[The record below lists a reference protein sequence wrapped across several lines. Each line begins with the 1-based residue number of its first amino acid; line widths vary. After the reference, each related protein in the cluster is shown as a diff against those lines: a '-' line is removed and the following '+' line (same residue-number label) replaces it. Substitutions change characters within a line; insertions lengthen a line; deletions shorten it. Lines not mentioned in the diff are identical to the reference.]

1 MKDSTF
7 PKIMH
12 ALFELL
18 EAHRGIFGQE
28 RVFTRVVGLVLG
40 EVFGFARHTVTQGL
54 LALGLTDV
62 DWSPWY
68 RLFSRERFVPEEAG
82 AVVLRETLKAVR
94 DNEPYVIGVDGVQ
107 VPRSSLKMPGTSW
120 LKASRTA
127 GFRPGLHRAQRF
139 VNLSWLAPLE
149 DGYSRAI
156 PLQWLPAYTAKAVAA
171 QAAACKEWEAG
182 LQAIRWVRARLDAAG
197 RREQLPLVLVDGSYE
212 RVVEFW
218 KGLPERTVCLGR
230 SAKNRALYE
239 LPIYSG
245 FGRPPEYGPLAK
257 HPGEW
262 LHAKPGWKTMSVM
275 VRGQPREM
283 CYRLEGP
290 FVRNGMPHLP
300 VFLVVVRGMDR
311 HRNGKRLRRKP
322 AFYLVNAFQENNQ
335 WVLPLPI
342 ESLLAWAWQRWELEV
357 QHRELKSGFGLGEKQ
372 CWNTRSATVSVQWS
386 AWVYAL
392 LLLAGYRTFGLLHGP
407 ATPGRWWPGAR
418 RWSFNT
424 LWRAFRAALWNTPH
438 FRATWSPSSDNWLK
452 MEDRLASLTN
462 SALAAARS

>member
-7 PKIMH
+7 PQLLH

-18 EAHRGIFGQE
+18 EAHRGIFRQG
-28 RVFTRVVGLVLG
+28 RLFTRVVGLVLG

-54 LALGLTDV
+54 LALGLTDG

-68 RLFSRERFVPEEAG
+68 RLFSRKRFDPEAAG
-82 AVVLRETLKAVR
+82 VVLLRETLKAVGVH
-94 DNEPYVIGVDGVQ
+94 EPYVIGVDGVQ

-127 GFRPGLHRAQRF
+127 AFQPGLHRAQRF
-139 VNLSWLAPLE
+139 VNLSWLAPME

-156 PLQWLPAYTAKAVAA
+156 PLQWLPAYTAKAVPA
-171 QAAACKEWEAG
+171 QAAPCKEWEAG
-182 LQAIRWVRARLDAAG
+182 LQAIRWVRAQLDAAG
-197 RREQLPLVLVDGSYE
+197 RREQWLLVLVDGSYE

-218 KGLPERTVCLGR
+218 KGLPERTTCLGR
-230 SAKNRALYE
+230 SAKNRALCE

-245 FGRPPEYGPLAK
+245 SGRPPEYGPLSK
-257 HPGEW
+257 HPSEW
-262 LHAKPGWKTMSVM
+262 LKEKQGWTTLPVM
-275 VRGQPREM
+275 VRSQPREM
-283 CYRLEGP
+283 RYRLEGP
-290 FVRNGMPHLP
+290 FVRNGMPHQP
-300 VFLVVVRGMDR
+300 VFLIVVRGLDR
-311 HRNGKRLRRKP
+311 HIQGKRVRRKP
-322 AFYLVNAFQENNQ
+322 AFYLVNAIQDHGQ
-335 WVLPLPI
+335 WLPPLPL

-372 CWNTRSATVSVQWS
+372 CWNARSATVSVQWS

-424 LWRAFRAALWNTPH
+424 LWRAFRAALWNTPD
-438 FRATWSPSSDNWLK
+438 FRATWSPSSNNWLK
-452 MEDRLASLTN
+452 KEDWLASLTN